1 MTVNNDG
8 HPLTGWPFVV
18 VSPFPP
24 PCVIPGQR
32 PPAGTERAAR
42 ALTSRREPQ
51 MRLAGTIIHLFIF
64 ITIQTMATQQSE
76 APVSDFGQIKK
87 PLEISGFIIV
97 GSNSL
102 QSVAFFHF
110 PMQNFEKISPRRSE
124 VVISPVMVPRA
135 SRLRRRSAA
144 IRSVGRS
151 ESSPRR
157 VSSSAS
163 AAVRSAS

>member
-1 MTVNNDG
+1 MSFVLHIFVKQELLVARIISLFVHSRKPLSTHVNY
-8 HPLTGWPFVV
+8 
-18 VSPFPP
+18 
-24 PCVIPGQR
+24 CVIVTSGQIPKMFR
-32 PPAGTERAAR
+32 GRNTVEKYGGQLLPDCY
-42 ALTSRREPQ
+42 Q
-51 MRLAGTIIHLFIF
+51 
-64 ITIQTMATQQSE
+64 
-76 APVSDFGQIKK
+76 SDFGQIKK

>member
-76 APVSDFGQIKK
+76 APVAPESQDVLLALNKQNKEYGYVTELGTTI
-87 PLEISGFIIV
+87 
-97 GSNSL
+97 GSVCS
-102 QSVAFFHF
+102 AFR
-110 PMQNFEKISPRRSE
+110 P
-124 VVISPVMVPRA
+124 
-135 SRLRRRSAA
+135 
-144 IRSVGRS
+144 IRDWVSFS
-151 ESSPRR
+151 
-157 VSSSAS
+157 SSSAVSTAIPPVSGSTFS
-163 AAVRSAS
+163 AFPWIWRTVFFRRS